1 MQKNQ
6 FIDIMEKILSEFV
19 KENLGKKV
27 SILKFN
33 VEGEI
38 VGYNSKLKAIIIRS
52 LIENFG
58 IDIIDVSINLNTVK
72 LQEEQNPLEEE
83 TLILSDFWY

>member
-1 MQKNQ
+1 M
-6 FIDIMEKILSEFV
+6 D
-19 KENLGKKV
+19 
-27 SILKFN
+27 
-33 VEGEI
+33 EI
-38 VGYNSKLKAIIIRS
+38 E

-72 LQEEQNPLEEE
+72 PQEELSPLEEE

>member
-1 MQKNQ
+1 M
-6 FIDIMEKILSEFV
+6 DE
-19 KENLGKKV
+19 
-27 SILKFN
+27 
-33 VEGEI
+33 VE
-38 VGYNSKLKAIIIRS
+38 

>member
-1 MQKNQ
+1 M
-6 FIDIMEKILSEFV
+6 D
-19 KENLGKKV
+19 
-27 SILKFN
+27 
-33 VEGEI
+33 EI
-38 VGYNSKLKAIIIRS
+38 E

-72 LQEEQNPLEEE
+72 LQEELSLLEEE

>member
-1 MQKNQ
+1 MG
-6 FIDIMEKILSEFV
+6 KILSEFV

-27 SILKFN
+27 LIFN
-33 VEGEI
+33 KSNMDEI
-38 VGYNSKLKAIIIRS
+38 E

-72 LQEEQNPLEEE
+72 LQEELSPLEEE

>member
-1 MQKNQ
+1 MN
-6 FIDIMEKILSEFV
+6 DIE
-19 KENLGKKV
+19 
-27 SILKFN
+27 
-33 VEGEI
+33 
-38 VGYNSKLKAIIIRS
+38 

-72 LQEEQNPLEEE
+72 LQEELSPLEEE

>member
-1 MQKNQ
+1 M
-6 FIDIMEKILSEFV
+6 D
-19 KENLGKKV
+19 
-27 SILKFN
+27 
-33 VEGEI
+33 EI
-38 VGYNSKLKAIIIRS
+38 E

-72 LQEEQNPLEEE
+72 LQEELGPLEEE

>member
-1 MQKNQ
+1 M
-6 FIDIMEKILSEFV
+6 D
-19 KENLGKKV
+19 
-27 SILKFN
+27 
-33 VEGEI
+33 EI
-38 VGYNSKLKAIIIRS
+38 E

-72 LQEEQNPLEEE
+72 LQEELNPLEEE